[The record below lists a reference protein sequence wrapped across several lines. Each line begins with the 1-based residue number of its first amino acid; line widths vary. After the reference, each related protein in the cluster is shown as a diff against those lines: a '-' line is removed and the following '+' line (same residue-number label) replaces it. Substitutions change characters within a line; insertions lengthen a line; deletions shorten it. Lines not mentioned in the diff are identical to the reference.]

1 MNPKYLFVALLLAAS
16 ANGRASAQVEIDK
29 QQPAPARGEVHV
41 ENEFGSIEITGWDRD
56 VVRVTGTLAAGA
68 EGIELDSDEEG
79 ASIDVS
85 IPEAWLYA
93 SDSDTEFRS
102 TLIVQVP
109 QGSSVYVET
118 LNATVTVRGVRGHV
132 EIETVNGPVT
142 LEGDPASV
150 EISSM
155 TGNVQVRARAAEME
169 VESISGAVDL
179 AGAVRR
185 ARVQTTSAA
194 IDIRGESLEE
204 VEVESVT
211 GDVTVDG
218 SFTAKGGV
226 DIETHSGKVELR
238 LPASVRA
245 KFECETFSGKID
257 NAFGPQPV
265 PEKRF
270 HPQKELRFSTGP
282 DSFTIQVQTFSGDIV
297 LGKRSGGSAE
307 RKT

>member
-1 MNPKYLFVALLLAAS
+1 MNARYLLVVLLLAA
-16 ANGRASAQVEIDK
+16 AHGRASAQVEIDK
-29 QQPAPARGEVHV
+29 QQPAPARGEVYV

-79 ASIDVS
+79 VSIDVGV
-85 IPEAWLYA
+85 PEAWLYA
-93 SDSDTEFRS
+93 SDSDAEFRS

-118 LNATVTVRGVRGHV
+118 LNATVTVRGVRGHLEV
-132 EIETVNGPVT
+132 ETVNGAVT

-155 TGNVQVRARAAEME
+155 TGTVQVRARAAEMQ

-185 ARVQTTSAA
+185 ARVETTSGA
-194 IDIRGESLEE
+194 IDIRGDALEE
-204 VEVESVT
+204 VEVETVT
-211 GDVTVDG
+211 GDVSVEG
-218 SFTAKGGV
+218 SFAAEGGV

-238 LPASVRA
+238 LPSTVRA
-245 KFECETFSGKID
+245 RFECETFSGKID
-257 NAFGPQPV
+257 NAFGPQPM

-282 DSFTIQVQTFSGDIV
+282 DDFTIQVRTFSGDIV
-297 LGKRSGGSAE
+297 LGKRAGE
-307 RKT
+307 RKP